1 MNKKINIFDIGEE
14 DFEEKVIK
22 LSLDHLVLVDF
33 WAPWCG
39 PCKQLT
45 PLLEKIINN
54 SNDKVKLVKIN
65 IDQSQQIASQ
75 FNIQSIP
82 AVFAF
87 KQGKPVDAFQGVI
100 PEQKIIDFIEKALG
114 QKLKEDFSE
123 FYESIAILMK
133 EQKFENAND
142 SLEVFIDENPHDFTG
157 LSLYLDNMTNQAKYD
172 EAEAFYNTLSTEAT
186 NSQQLISSIQKLKIK
201 KDSGKGPS
209 LTSLIKINEEKPDDI
224 KSITKLADK
233 YFAEDM
239 LDEAFLLLL
248 NNYSKNK
255 NIIKNKLLE
264 FFETL
269 GNSNPKTLEYRKK
282 LSSIIFS

>member
-1 MNKKINIFDIGEE
+1 MNEKINIYDIGED

-22 LSLDHLVLVDF
+22 LSLDYLVLVDF

-65 IDQSQQIASQ
+65 IDQCQQIASQ

-87 KQGKPVDAFQGVI
+87 KQGKPVDAFQGII

-114 QKLKEDFSE
+114 KKLKEDFSE
-123 FYESIAILMK
+123 FYENIATLMK
-133 EQKFENAND
+133 EKKFENAND
-142 SLEVFIDENPHDFTG
+142 SLEVFIAENPNDFTG

-172 EAEAFYNTLSTEAT
+172 EAEAFCNTLNEEAT
-186 NSQQLISSIQKLKIK
+186 NSQQLKSSIQKLKMK
-201 KDSGKGPS
+201 KGSSKGPS
-209 LTSLIKINEEKPDDI
+209 LTSLIKINKEKPDNI
-224 KSITKLADK
+224 KNITDLADK

-248 NNYSKNK
+248 NNYNKNK

-269 GNSNPKTLEYRKK
+269 GNKNPKTLEYRKK